1 MTEPETVPRAHPA
14 RAARRVPL
22 VATAG
27 RVMGLGLLGVLI
39 SAAAACQDDGTRPV
53 ATIQAGDTADQILY
67 GVTTMLAPDGI
78 RRNRLQAD
86 TAFIYE
92 AAGLYDLRG
101 IELLFY
107 DENGVHTGFLQIRL
121 FLGEHYR
128 HAVGVLRQDMHPP
141 RAPRPYLRRY
151 VVKYRDAAAVRL
163 LGKPEIEAGIVDR
176 DHQVGRRFREQ
187 AADAPTQRQEEGQ
200 PGEHLNDA
208 HDDQPLEFDQGLHPG
223 LGHTG
228 PRQSQE
234 LGVGVERA

>member
-1 MTEPETVPRAHPA
+1 MTDPETVPRAHPA

-27 RVMGLGLLGVLI
+27 RVMGLGLLGVLVT
-39 SAAAACQDDGTRPV
+39 AAAACQDDGIRPV

-107 DENGVHTGFLQIRL
+107 DENGVHTSTLTADSGL
-121 FLGEHYR
+121 YR
-128 HAVGVLRQDMHPP
+128 YHTGAMEAHGNVVVRSTEDEVLKTSVLRYDQQANELSTDQPFTYQSPDGSYEGNGFRSDPGFHNIVTDQP
-141 RAPRPYLRRY
+141 R
-151 VVKYRDAAAVRL
+151 
-163 LGKPEIEAGIVDR
+163 GG
-176 DHQVGRRFREQ
+176 QVGDE
-187 AADAPTQRQEEGQ
+187 PGSMPLPGQ
-200 PGEHLNDA
+200 
-208 HDDQPLEFDQGLHPG
+208 QP
-223 LGHTG
+223 
-228 PRQSQE
+228 
-234 LGVGVERA
+234 